1 MIMTKPNLL
10 RILLWIILVG
20 IIVGSASVYY
30 IFNMPRRNIS
40 KEKAV
45 YALEAKQLISEFK
58 KDEDSATKKYLDKT
72 ILVKGEIKSIR
83 ILNNHGMVFSL
94 EDEMEGVSCSVD
106 SADVVNNALKIAQF
120 VKGSM
125 GSFKGRCSGMLMDIQ
140 VINCVPE

>member
-1 MIMTKPNLL
+1 MTKREIL
-10 RILLWIILVG
+10 RIFLWIVLVG
-20 IIVGSASVYY
+20 VVVGAASVYY
-30 IFNMPRRNIS
+30 VFNMPHRNIS

-45 YALEAKQLISEFK
+45 YTLEAKQLISEFK

-83 ILNNHGMVFSL
+83 TLNNHGMVFSL

-106 SADVVNNALKIAQF
+106 SADVVINALKIAQF
-120 VKGSM
+120 VKGST